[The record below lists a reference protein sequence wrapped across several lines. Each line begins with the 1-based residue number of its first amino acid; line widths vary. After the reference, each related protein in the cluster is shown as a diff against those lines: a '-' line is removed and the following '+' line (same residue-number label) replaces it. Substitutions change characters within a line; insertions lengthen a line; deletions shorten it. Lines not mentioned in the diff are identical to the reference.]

1 MGAAVNTAEA
11 VQEVHESRAFTLVA
25 RAGWVVTGLLHII
38 IGVLAIAVSLGA
50 RGALPDEVGAF
61 EAIAS
66 APLGGVLLVAVIVSL
81 GGLGLWMLVD
91 AILNGGPRRRWTSG
105 VASAAQGLAYLGLA
119 VPPTILLLGGEL
131 QSGRTARALSAFL
144 LDSGAGAI
152 LLVLIGVGIA
162 IGGGYFVV
170 KGVRRRFA
178 WELRPLPR
186 HRGRVVRALGAV
198 GYVARGVAFLLLAGL
213 IIVEAIQLDPHDV
226 SGLAGALGAVRRG
239 FLGPLWLSAIGSGL
253 IVYGVY
259 GVARARLSRL

>member
-1 MGAAVNTAEA
+1 MGAPVSKAEA
-11 VQEVHESRAFTLVA
+11 VQEVHESRAFTLIA

-38 IGVLAIAVSLGA
+38 IGVLAIAVSFGA
-50 RGALPDEVGAF
+50 RGARPDEVGAF
-61 EAIAS
+61 QAIAS

-91 AILNGGPRRRWTSG
+91 AILNGGPMHRWTSG

-131 QSGRTARALSAFL
+131 ESGRTARALSAFL
-144 LDSGAGAI
+144 LDSVAGAI
-152 LLVLIGVGIA
+152 VLVLIGVGIA

-178 WELRPLPR
+178 WELRPLPH
-186 HRGRVVRALGAV
+186 HRGKAVRALGAV

-213 IIVEAIQLDPHDV
+213 IIVEALEVDPNDV
-226 SGLAGALGAVRRG
+226 SGLAGALGALRRG
-239 FLGPLWLSAIGSGL
+239 FLGPLWLSAIGAGL
-253 IVYGVY
+253 IVYGIY